1 MSLSSYQDVATLH
14 FGRMFIIKLDDSQ
27 NMNGKA
33 NMFWGMKLNILF
45 LMFAE
50 DVWFLRRKRII

>member
-1 MSLSSYQDVATLH
+1 MSLSNYQDVAMLG
-14 FGRMFIIKLDDSQ
+14 FGRMFIIELDGSQ
-27 NMNGKA
+27 YMNGNTK
-33 NMFWGMKLNILF
+33 MFWGMKLNILF

>member
-1 MSLSSYQDVATLH
+1 
-14 FGRMFIIKLDDSQ
+14 MFIIELDGSQ
-27 NMNGKA
+27 YMNGNTK
-33 NMFWGMKLNILF
+33 MFWGMKLNILF